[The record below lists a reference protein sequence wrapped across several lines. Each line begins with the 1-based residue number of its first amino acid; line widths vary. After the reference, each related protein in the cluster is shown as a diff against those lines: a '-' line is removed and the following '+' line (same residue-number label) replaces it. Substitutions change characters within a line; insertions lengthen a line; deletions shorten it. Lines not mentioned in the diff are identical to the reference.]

1 MQETGAK
8 RANVTRHRSS
18 PHVAQVSV
26 RGQRGIILV
35 CTCQREKVFQSQQGA
50 IYHIRATESSPLT
63 GRQRRVNRGS
73 EGGLITLTS
82 CVWACGSC
90 RGLMKSIVF
99 IPFSGWHVESGP
111 LVLRSMIK
119 LLYAERKTGKKKCS
133 FFHTNKETN
142 TKINFYVNSYSSY
155 TFFRLNK

>member
-1 MQETGAK
+1 MQEETGAK

-63 GRQRRVNRGS
+63 GRQRRVNRDS

-82 CVWACGSC
+82 CV
-90 RGLMKSIVF
+90 
-99 IPFSGWHVESGP
+99 
-111 LVLRSMIK
+111 
-119 LLYAERKTGKKKCS
+119 
-133 FFHTNKETN
+133 
-142 TKINFYVNSYSSY
+142 
-155 TFFRLNK
+155 